1 METDK
6 EATLAVALR
15 LALSAISKAAPSSL
29 HRAIDFV
36 ASTHDLEVPDDAMD
50 AISVHLKDCGPNDA
64 ILDALASAI
73 HTWDH
78 REGSWAGALAPHSD
92 GKRAVI
98 LDRLGFDPKQQ
109 RIVNE
114 RIPRVLSSDLPI
126 VIAEDHEPWYADSR
140 KRATDFY
147 WDHYSKQLIPPNG
160 TWSDPEVRFLDFSTD
175 DVISRLS
182 DPSRRE
188 LYPVKGL
195 VMGYVQS
202 GKTSHFNGLIAKA
215 ADAGYRLIVVLAG
228 TLDILRKQTQRR
240 IDKDIVGREL
250 LEASEY
256 GNDSEWGSFVTHGGR
271 PSDQGVFDWERLTN
285 SGDDYLSLRRRL
297 SVLEFRL
304 TDRTKA
310 FNHPDN
316 LRLAA
321 AKLIVVKKNPDR
333 LEKLCNDLEG
343 LKELRNRL
351 ENVPTLVI
359 DDESDQASIN
369 TIDQT
374 KPGKKG
380 VRTSTNKAIGRL
392 LALMPR
398 AQYVGYTATPFA
410 NVFVDPEDAE
420 DLFPKDFIIS
430 LRRPAEYMGVSDF
443 YDLDEQFEEGDYRGN
458 KNAFVRGVIGDNEVE
473 ANLPRAIDS
482 YVLAG
487 AIKLYRSSKDP
498 GAYRFRHHT
507 MLVHHAATQ
516 VVHENDKE
524 IVENIFRQGARYQSP
539 AGMNRLRELYETD
552 FAPVSAVRSGGAP
565 TPRTFDELKPF
576 ISDCLTRICSGKPV
590 RIVNGEAKRRDE
602 TPDFDVAPVWAI
614 LVGGTKLSRGYTV
627 EGLTVSYYRRP
638 TGAGDTLMQ
647 MGRWFGFRPG
657 YRDLVRLFIGR
668 NEKRGK
674 KFLDL
679 YEAFGAVCRDEEAL
693 REDLK
698 KYASEGVKPWQV
710 PPLVRQHLTDLPP
723 TSRNKMFN
731 AKIAS
736 KDLAGEWTEKTSAPT
751 SRAHIR
757 ENLNSLRGLLRT
769 ARLGEPVELSMQTDK
784 GVKRNAAAIAGSVTG
799 EAVLSFLRK
808 YRWAG
813 GRQPIDLEMEYI
825 ERQFSAGRLRNW
837 TLLLPQV
844 SGEAAP
850 VDLPGVRQL
859 SAIHRARVS
868 ESRFGVYSE
877 PRHRDLAAAISG
889 CTQARTLNPELQALV
904 ERGGPVLVAY
914 LIREDD
920 EISVGFG
927 IQYPG
932 AKIDRSIQ
940 WTAQRKDKAGQVVV
954 SNLQPAR
961 KGVKSE

>member
-1 METDK
+1 MQSEKMTS
-6 EATLAVALR
+6 LAVALR
-15 LALSAISKAAPSSL
+15 LAFSAISKAAPSNL
-29 HRAIDFV
+29 QRAIDFV
-36 ASTHDLEVPDDAMD
+36 AATHDLQLADDALA
-50 AISVHLKDCGPNDA
+50 AISVHLMDCGPNDA

-73 HTWDH
+73 HSWDH
-78 REGSWAGALAPHSD
+78 REGSWSNGLAPHSD
-92 GKRAVI
+92 GKRAEI
-98 LDRLGFDPKQQ
+98 LDRLGFDREQQ
-109 RIVNE
+109 RILNE
-114 RIPRVLSSDLPI
+114 RVPRVLSSDLPI
-126 VIAEDHEPWYADSR
+126 VIAEAHEPWYADSR
-140 KRATDFY
+140 KSATDFY
-147 WDHYSKQLIPPNG
+147 WNHYSKQLGPPNG
-160 TWSDPEVRFLDFSTD
+160 TWADPEVKFLDFSTD

-228 TLDILRKQTQRR
+228 TLDILRRQTQRR

-250 LEASEY
+250 LETSEY
-256 GNDSEWGSFVTHGGR
+256 GNDSEWDSFVSHGGR

-285 SGDDYLSLRRRL
+285 SGDDYLSLSRRL

-333 LEKLCNDLEG
+333 LQKLCNDLEG
-343 LKELRNRL
+343 LKELRSRL

-369 TIDQT
+369 TIDQS

-430 LRRPAEYMGVSDF
+430 LRRPAQYMGVSDF
-443 YDLDEQFEEGDYRGN
+443 YDMGEIFEEGDYRGN
-458 KNAFVRGVIGDNEVE
+458 KNAFVRGVLGDNELE

-482 YVLAG
+482 FVLAG
-487 AIKLYRSSKDP
+487 AIKLYRSSKEP
-498 GAYRFRHHT
+498 KAYRFRHHT

-516 VVHENDKE
+516 VVHENDKA
-524 IVENIFRQGARYQSP
+524 VVANIFRHGARYQSP
-539 AGMNRLRELYETD
+539 AGMKLLRELYETD
-552 FAPVSAVRSGGAP
+552 FAPVSAVRAAGAP
-565 TPRTFDELKPF
+565 LPRAFDDLKPF
-576 ISDCLTRICSGKPV
+576 IADCLTKICSGNPV
-590 RIVNGEAKRRDE
+590 RIVNGEARRRDE

-668 NEKRGK
+668 NERRGK

-698 KYASEGVKPWQV
+698 KYSNEGVKPWQV

-731 AKIAS
+731 ARIAS

-751 SRAHIR
+751 SQTHVR

-769 ARLGEPVELSMQTDK
+769 ARLGEPAVLSLVTNE
-784 GVKRNAAAIAGSVTG
+784 GVKRSATAIVGSVAG
-799 EAVLSFLRK
+799 EVVKSFLRK

-813 GRQPIDLEMEYI
+813 GRQPIDLEIEYI
-825 ERQFSAGRLRNW
+825 ERQLSDGRLGRW
-837 TLLLPQV
+837 TLMLPQV

-850 VDLPGVRQL
+850 VDLPGIGQL
-859 SAIHRARVS
+859 SAIRRARVS
-868 ESRFGVYSE
+868 DSRFGVYSE

-889 CTQARTLNPELQALV
+889 CTQAKAMTPELQELAQ
-904 ERGGPVLVAY
+904 RGGPVLVIY
-914 LIREDD
+914 LVRESED
-920 EISVGFG
+920 ISVGFG

-932 AKIDRSIQ
+932 TKIERSIQ
-940 WTAQRKDKAGQVVV
+940 WAAQRQDKPGQVVV
-954 SNLQPAR
+954 SD
-961 KGVKSE
+961 